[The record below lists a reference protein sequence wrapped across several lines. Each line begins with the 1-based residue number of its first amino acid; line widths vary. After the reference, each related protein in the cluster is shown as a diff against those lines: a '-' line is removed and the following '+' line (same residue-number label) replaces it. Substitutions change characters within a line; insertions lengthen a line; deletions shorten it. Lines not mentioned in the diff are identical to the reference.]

1 MIRTLVILPVCMM
14 LVACNS
20 TSEVRMPA
28 EPKMTPAAA
37 AQFAAEA
44 KFIVNDATGAM
55 PEGKGHP
62 GDQYLSVITTIVKS
76 GLRANGRLAEQAE
89 GALTMDIKVTEWR
102 MRGGATREIFGVL
115 AGKDGITSDV
125 TVRDSSGASLGTLS
139 VVTYNITS
147 FGGEAV
153 VKMHGEEIV
162 KQVMEKLQAVE
173 AAGS

>member
-1 MIRTLVILPVCMM
+1 MIRTISLL
-14 LVACNS
+14 LLGLSLNACTSNS
-20 TSEVRMPA
+20 QITMPD
-28 EPKMTPAAA
+28 EPMMTPAAA

-44 KFIVNDATGAM
+44 KFVVNDATGAM
-55 PEGKGHP
+55 PKGKGP
-62 GDQYLSVITTIVKS
+62 GDQYLSVITSIVES

-89 GALTMDIKVTEWR
+89 GALTMDITVTEWR

-125 TVRDSSGASLGTLS
+125 TVRDSSGASLGTLA

-147 FGGEAV
+147 YGGEAV
-153 VKMHGEEIV
+153 VQMHGEEIV
-162 KQVMEKLQAVE
+162 KQVIEKLQAVE

>member
-1 MIRTLVILPVCMM
+1 MIRTISLL
-14 LVACNS
+14 LLGLSLNACTSNS
-20 TSEVRMPA
+20 QITMPD
-28 EPKMTPAAA
+28 EPRMTPAAS

-44 KFIVNDATGAM
+44 KFVVNDATGAM
-55 PEGKGHP
+55 PMSKGHP
-62 GDQYLSVITTIVKS
+62 GDQYLSVITSIVKS

-89 GALTMDIKVTEWR
+89 GALTMDITVTEWR
-102 MRGGATREIFGVL
+102 MRAGATREIFGVL

>member
-1 MIRTLVILPVCMM
+1 MIRTISLL
-14 LVACNS
+14 LLGLSLNACTSNS
-20 TSEVRMPA
+20 QITMPD
-28 EPKMTPAAA
+28 EPMMTPAAA

-44 KFIVNDATGAM
+44 KFVVNDATGAM
-55 PEGKGHP
+55 PTGKGHP
-62 GDQYLSVITTIVKS
+62 GDQYLSVITSIVKS

-89 GALTMDIKVTEWR
+89 GALTMDITVTEWR

-125 TVRDSSGASLGTLS
+125 TVRDSSGASLGTLA

-147 FGGEAV
+147 YGGEAV
-153 VKMHGEEIV
+153 VQMHGEEIV
-162 KQVMEKLQAVE
+162 KQVIEKLQAVE

>member
-1 MIRTLVILPVCMM
+1 MIRSIVILS
-14 LVACNS
+14 LSALIVACASN
-20 TSEVRMPA
+20 SEVRMPDQ
-28 EPKMTPAAA
+28 PLMTPAAA

-44 KFIVNDATGAM
+44 KFIVNDAVGAM
-55 PEGKGHP
+55 PKGKDHP
-62 GDQYLSVITTIVKS
+62 PDQYLSVITAIVKS
-76 GLRANGRLAEQAE
+76 GLQENGRLADQPEA
-89 GALTMDIKVTEWR
+89 ALTMDIKVTEWR

-125 TVRDSSGASLGTLS
+125 TVTDASGENLGTLS

-162 KQVMEKLQAVE
+162 KKVLAKLQEVE
-173 AAGS
+173 AAGR